1 MRCRFQTQISQIFAD
16 FDKMKIKRTKTII
29 YPDKNRVLLRAFSP
43 GDDQRIKKIISRILS
58 LSKDELENELGTIME
73 EFSNR
78 HRNLDKFYLN
88 RYEQIQ
94 PFIDKRSS
102 LNQNQKL
109 LIGSYFTMEYS
120 PESAAL
126 FNPSMVLHPDQTNLP
141 GNDKRFILSL
151 RATGEGHISSI
162 IFTSGIIAE
171 KNKIKLDDRMKY
183 VTNAQKIND
192 YFSTDDNLIYEIEY
206 SKDVPLS
213 ERIIFPYSP
222 FEVNGIEDA
231 RFVEFFNEDY
241 SRTYYAT
248 YTAYDGKMIHPQ
260 ILETKDFLHFKVNSL
275 NGTEV
280 RNKGMALFPKKING
294 KYAMLSRQDNE
305 NIYLMYSEN
314 LYTWDKKERIVEPKY
329 PHEFVQLG
337 NCGSPVETEEGW
349 LVISHSVGA
358 MRKYTISAYL
368 FDKENP
374 SVLIGSLN
382 KPLIS
387 PDKNEREGY
396 VPNVV
401 YSCGGIV
408 NNGELIIPYAMS
420 DYACSFAKVNLNE
433 LLTNLK

>member
-1 MRCRFQTQISQIFAD
+1 
-16 FDKMKIKRTKTII
+16 MKIKRTKTTI
-29 YPDKNRVLLRAFSP
+29 YPDKNRVMLRPFNP
-43 GDDQRIKKIISRILS
+43 GSELRIKKIIDRILS
-58 LSKDELENELGTIME
+58 LSKDELENELETIIK
-73 EFSNR
+73 EFKNR
-78 HRNLDKFYLN
+78 HKDLNKFYLG
-88 RYEQIQ
+88 RYEQFRH
-94 PFIDKRSS
+94 FIDKSIS

-126 FNPSMVLHPDQTNLP
+126 FNPSMVLNPDQTNLS
-141 GNDKRFILSL
+141 GNNKRFILSL

-162 IFTSGIIAE
+162 VFTSGVITG
-171 KNKIKLDDRMKY
+171 KNLIELDERLQY
-183 VTNAQKIND
+183 VTNPQKIND
-192 YFSTDDNLIYEIEY
+192 YFNTNDNLIYEIEY
-206 SKDVPLS
+206 SKDVPLQ
-213 ERIIFPYSP
+213 ERIIFPHSP

-231 RFVEFFNEDY
+231 RFVEFIDETS

-248 YTAYDGKMIHPQ
+248 YTAYDGKTIHSQ
-260 ILETKDFLHFKVNSL
+260 ILETKDFLHFKVRSL

-280 RNKGMALFPKKING
+280 KNKGMSLFPKKING

-305 NIYLMYSEN
+305 NIYLMYSES
-314 LYTWDKKERIVEPKY
+314 LYSWDKKELIAEPKHPY
-329 PHEFVQLG
+329 EFVQLG
-337 NCGSPVETEEGW
+337 NCGSPIETEEGW

-358 MRKYTISAYL
+358 MRKYTMSAYL
-368 FDKENP
+368 FAKENP
-374 SVLIGSLN
+374 SLLIGSLN
-382 KPLIS
+382 KPLLS

-433 LLTNLK
+433 LLTNLKLNP

>member
-1 MRCRFQTQISQIFAD
+1 
-16 FDKMKIKRTKTII
+16 MKIERTKTII
-29 YPDKNRVLLRAFSP
+29 YPDKKRVLLRTFSP

-58 LSKDELENELGTIME
+58 LSKDELENELGSIME
-73 EFSNR
+73 EFNKR

-126 FNPSMVLHPDQTNLP
+126 FNPSMVLHPDQTNLS

-162 IFTSGIIAE
+162 VFTSGIITE
-171 KNKIKLDDRMKY
+171 KNIIELDKRMKY
-183 VTNAQKIND
+183 VTNPQQIND
-192 YFSTDDNLIYEIEY
+192 YFHTNNNLIYEIEY
-206 SKDVPLS
+206 SREVPLQ
-213 ERIIFPYSP
+213 ERIIFPHSP

-231 RFVEFFNEDY
+231 RFVEFFNEDK

-260 ILETKDFLHFKVNSL
+260 ILETNDFLHFKVNSL

-280 RNKGMALFPKKING
+280 RNKGIALFPKKING

-408 NNGELIIPYAMS
+408 NYGELIIPYAMS